1 MTKSRWL
8 GLVVAVC
15 AFLLLSEGVARAQSP
30 SDPNS
35 GSLKFSAGFDV
46 ASVYVFR
53 GFVQETDPKFTAFPY
68 GDLGVV
74 LTSGDGTIKSTVVNI
89 GVWNSLNTG
98 SSGSDGPSGELH
110 YEGDFY
116 ARVNFLFGSEIAVG
130 AGYMALTSPNNMFNT
145 IEEFNLKVSKGG
157 WLSPYAFLAS
167 ELNDTGQAD
176 NGRGKGTYLELG
188 AVPTFPV
195 GMRARLSIPAKA
207 GFSLN
212 DYYELAGT
220 DHKFGYFNVGAMLT
234 LPLSKAPTRFGS
246 WNVHGGAEVYVL
258 GDATKPANNGKSSKP
273 VGFVGIGFT
282 Y

>member
-1 MTKSRWL
+1 
-8 GLVVAVC
+8 
-15 AFLLLSEGVARAQSP
+15 
-30 SDPNS
+30 
-35 GSLKFSAGFDV
+35 
-46 ASVYVFR
+46 
-53 GFVQETDPKFTAFPY
+53 
-68 GDLGVV
+68 V
-74 LTSGDGTIKSTVVNI
+74 LTSGNGKIKSTVVNI

-98 SSGSDGPSGELH
+98 SSGTDGPSGELH
-110 YEGDFY
+110 YEEDFY
-116 ARVNFLFGSEIAVG
+116 ARVNLLFGGQIAVG

-195 GMRARLSIPAKA
+195 GMRARLSIPTRA

-234 LPLSKAPTRFGS
+234 LPLSKAPTRFGT
-246 WNVHGGAEVYVL
+246 WNVHGGAEIYVL
-258 GDATKPANNGKSSKP
+258 GDATKPANDGKSSKP